1 MKLDPQTIRSMKGIE
16 PIAMLTAYTCPI
28 ARYLEKSDVPI
39 ILVGDTVGMVEMGF
53 NSTCHVTMDHMQYH
67 VAAVRRGATQTHII
81 GDLPYQSYES
91 PESALHNAR
100 LLVEA
105 GADSV
110 KLEGPHIEEIEHL
123 VANDVAVVGHT
134 GLTPQTALNF
144 KQVGKEA
151 ADAKRIVDEAHRIA
165 AAGAFLLVIEHVPS
179 TLGQA
184 ITDSIEI
191 PTVGI
196 GAGPACDGQVLVV
209 NDALGIGDYWPP
221 FSRQYAQAGE
231 IIQQAVARF
240 KAEVVNREF
249 P

>member
-1 MKLDPQTIRSMKGIE
+1 M
-16 PIAMLTAYTCPI
+16 
-28 ARYLEKSDVPI
+28 
-39 ILVGDTVGMVEMGF
+39 
-53 NSTCHVTMDHMQYH
+53 
-67 VAAVRRGATQTHII
+67 
-81 GDLPYQSYES
+81 
-91 PESALHNAR
+91 
-100 LLVEA
+100 
-105 GADSV
+105 
-110 KLEGPHIEEIEHL
+110 
-123 VANDVAVVGHT
+123 ANDVAVVGHT

-151 ADAKRIVDEAHRIA
+151 AEAKRIVDEARQIA

-179 TLGQA
+179 GLGQA
-184 ITDSIEI
+184 ITESIEI

-221 FSRQYAQAGE
+221 FSKQYAQAGE

-240 KAEVVNREF
+240 KAEVVSREF

>member
-1 MKLDPQTIRSMKGIE
+1 MKGKE

-28 ARYLEKSDVPI
+28 ARYLEKSGVPI
-39 ILVGDTVGMVEMGF
+39 ILFGDTVGMVEMGF

-67 VAAVRRGATQTHII
+67 VAAVRRGATHTHII

-91 PESALHNAR
+91 PESALSNAR

-123 VANDVAVVGHT
+123 VANDLDVVGHT

-144 KQVGKEA
+144 KQVGNEA
-151 ADAKRIVDEAHRIA
+151 ADAKRIVDEAHQIA
-165 AAGAFLLVIEHVPS
+165 AAGAFLLVLEHIPS
-179 TLGQA
+179 NLGQE
-184 ITDSIEI
+184 ITESIEI
-191 PTVGI
+191 PTIGI

-209 NDALGIGDYWPP
+209 NDALGIGDYWPS
-221 FSRQYAQAGE
+221 FSKQYAQIGE